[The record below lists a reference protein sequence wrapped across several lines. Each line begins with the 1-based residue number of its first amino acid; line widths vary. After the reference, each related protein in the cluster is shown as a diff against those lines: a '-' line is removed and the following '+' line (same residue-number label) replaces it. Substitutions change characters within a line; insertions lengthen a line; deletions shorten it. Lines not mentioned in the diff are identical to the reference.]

1 MFVEKTGESRVVE
14 SDKVDGV
21 WVTRSSD
28 ERSDIN
34 MSTSIE
40 LMRRKVRFM
49 VGGGVCDGT

>member
-1 MFVEKTGESRVVE
+1 MMN
-14 SDKVDGV
+14 
-21 WVTRSSD
+21 SSD

-49 VGGGVCDGT
+49 VGGAVCDALEASKVQESDQPGELGRQKQ